1 MEVRVEWVIEMIA
14 VLMGA
19 LNRLLAAFV
28 PAHQVIQAVSASHTV
43 KGFILLR
50 GRCVGGSEGVGASC
64 HGIVGV
70 APSVPVHF
78 APGGAQASGHCDD
91 LLDTISK
98 CCFSIGYRGAAA
110 FR

>member
-28 PAHQVIQAVSASHTV
+28 PAHQVIQPVSASHTV

-50 GRCVGGSEGVGASC
+50 GRCVGGSESMLLSYYIAVMRGCDVDRPRNLAK
-64 HGIVGV
+64 
-70 APSVPVHF
+70 SVTVE
-78 APGGAQASGHCDD
+78 
-91 LLDTISK
+91 
-98 CCFSIGYRGAAA
+98 
-110 FR
+110 